1 MDLRGHED
9 PSEELERLAE
19 EQVGDLENSEMAERA
34 QRGKQRRDRVVD
46 LYAAGSVRSPEDHYF
61 AALIMLY
68 GDEIGHFDF
77 ARQLARTA
85 ARTGEERAWSV
96 IAAAWD
102 RALLARG
109 RAQRYGTQ
117 FIREQGRWSLGAIEE
132 QVTDAERAF
141 YGVPPLWVQRQHL
154 ELIRRRE
161 ESSDS

>member
-1 MDLRGHED
+1 MDLRGHEE

-19 EQVGDLENSEMAERA
+19 EQVSDLESSEMVERGL
-34 QRGKQRRDRVVD
+34 RGKRRRERVAD
-46 LYAAGSVRSPEDHYF
+46 LYAAGFVRSPEDHYY
-61 AALIMLY
+61 AALVMLY
-68 GDEIGHFDF
+68 GEEIVHFEF
-77 ARQLARTA
+77 ARRLARTA

-109 RAQRYGTQ
+109 KAQRYGTQ
-117 FIREQGRWSLGAIEE
+117 FVREQGHWTLGNVEE

-154 ELIRRRE
+154 DAIRRRDE
-161 ESSDS
+161 RSDP